1 MGGLAEKIEISP
13 EAYLETE
20 RKAETKSE
28 YIDGCILAMAGAGRR
43 HNQIVFN
50 ISGSIWNQLKNRKC
64 AAYASDMRVKVRE
77 TGMYAYP
84 DLAAVCDEP
93 EFEDAQVDT
102 LLNPSLIVEVLCAS
116 TEVYDRG
123 EKFAHYR
130 RLSSL
135 SEYVLVSQDKM
146 RIEHYLRQDEKWVLS
161 EFQRG
166 DDRIAHSSIGCELLL
181 GEVYSKVALDDAPQT
196 RSDT

>member
-1 MGGLAEKIEISP
+1 MAETAEKMDISP
-13 EAYLETE
+13 EAYLEME

-28 YIDGCILAMAGAGRR
+28 YIDGCVLAMAGASRR

-50 ISGSIWNQLKNRKC
+50 LAGIIGNQLKNRPC
-64 AAYASDMRVKVRE
+64 EAYVSDMRVNIRE

-84 DLAAVCDEP
+84 DLVAFCGEP

-102 LLNPSLIVEVLCAS
+102 LLNPSLIVEVLSAS
-116 TEVYDRG
+116 TEAYDRG

-135 SEYVLVSQDKM
+135 SEYVLVAQDKM
-146 RIEHYLRQDEKWVLS
+146 RVELFLRQGERWVFS
-161 EFQRG
+161 EFDGVG
-166 DDRIAHSSIGCELLL
+166 DRVVLASIRCEMGLQ
-181 GEVYSKVALDDAPQT
+181 EVYNKVDY
-196 RSDT
+196 

>member
-1 MGGLAEKIEISP
+1 MGELAEKIEISP
-13 EAYLETE
+13 EAYLEME

-28 YIDGCILAMAGAGRR
+28 YINGCVLAMAGASRR

-50 ISGSIWNQLKNRKC
+50 LARIIGNQLENRPC
-64 AAYASDMRVKVRE
+64 AAYVGDMRVKVRE

-102 LLNPSLIVEVLCAS
+102 LLNPSLIVEVLSAS

-135 SEYVLVSQDKM
+135 SEYVLVSQDKV
-146 RIEHYLRQDEKWVLS
+146 RVELFSRQGKKWVFS
-161 EFQRG
+161 EYAGAR
-166 DDRIAHSSIGCELLL
+166 DRVVLASVKCEMTLQ
-181 GEVYSKVALDDAPQT
+181 EIYDKVN
-196 RSDT
+196 S

>member
-1 MGGLAEKIEISP
+1 MAETAEKIDISP
-13 EAYLETE
+13 EAYLEME

-28 YIDGCILAMAGAGRR
+28 YIDGCVLAMAGASRR

-50 ISGSIWNQLKNRKC
+50 LAGIIWNQLKNRPRV
-64 AAYASDMRVKVRE
+64 AYVGDMRVKVRE

-84 DLAAVCDEP
+84 DLVAVCDEP

-102 LLNPSLIVEVLCAS
+102 LLNPSLIVEVLSAS

-135 SEYVLVSQDKM
+135 SEYVLIVQDKM
-146 RIEHYLRQDEKWVLS
+146 RVELFLREGERWVLS
-161 EFQRG
+161 DYIRAADE
-166 DDRIAHSSIGCELLL
+166 IILPSIDCRLTLQDIYKKVEL
-181 GEVYSKVALDDAPQT
+181 KQ
-196 RSDT
+196 

>member
-1 MGGLAEKIEISP
+1 MGELAEKIEISS
-13 EAYLETE
+13 EVYLEME

-28 YIDGCILAMAGAGRR
+28 YINGCVLAMAGASRR

-50 ISGSIWNQLKNRKC
+50 LARIIGNQLKNRPC
-64 AAYASDMRVKVRE
+64 AAYVGDMRVKVRE

-102 LLNPSLIVEVLCAS
+102 LLNPSLIVEVLSAS

-135 SEYVLVSQDKM
+135 SEYVLVSQDKV
-146 RIEHYLRQDEKWVLS
+146 RVEHFLRQGEKWVLS
-161 EFQRG
+161 EFQRE
-166 DDRIAHSSIGCELLL
+166 DDRAAISSIGCELLL
-181 GEVYSKVALDDAPQT
+181 RDVYSKAALDNAPQP
-196 RSDT
+196 RRDT

>member
-1 MGGLAEKIEISP
+1 MAETAEKKDISP
-13 EAYLETE
+13 EAYLEME

-28 YIDGCILAMAGAGRR
+28 YIDGCILAMAWASRR

-50 ISGSIWNQLKNRKC
+50 LAKIIGHQLESRPC
-64 AAYASDMRVKVRE
+64 AAYVSDMRAKVRE

-84 DLAAVCDEP
+84 DLAVVCDEP
-93 EFEDAQVDT
+93 EFEDIQVDT
-102 LLNPSLIVEVLCAS
+102 LLNPSLIVEVLSAS

-135 SEYVLVSQDKM
+135 SEYVLVSQYK
-146 RIEHYLRQDEKWVLS
+146 LRVEYFLRSGEKWILS
-161 EFQRG
+161 DYFEAE
-166 DDRIAHSSIGCELLL
+166 DEMTLPSIGCQLKLIDIYNKVEL
-181 GEVYSKVALDDAPQT
+181 
-196 RSDT
+196 

>member
-1 MGGLAEKIEISP
+1 MAETAEKIEISP
-13 EAYLETE
+13 EAYLEME

-28 YIDGCILAMAGAGRR
+28 YIDGCILAMAGASRR

-50 ISGSIWNQLKNRKC
+50 LSGIIWSQLKDRRC
-64 AAYASDMRVKVRE
+64 AAYVSDMRVKVRE

-84 DLAAVCDEP
+84 DLVAVCDEP

-102 LLNPSLIVEVLCAS
+102 LLNPSLIVEVLSAS

-135 SEYVLVSQDKM
+135 SEYMLIVQDKA
-146 RIEHYLRQDEKWVLS
+146 RVELFLREREKWVFS
-161 EFQRG
+161 EYAGMR
-166 DDRIAHSSIGCELLL
+166 DNVLLSSIKCEMTLQ
-181 GEVYSKVALDDAPQT
+181 EIYDKVEF
-196 RSDT
+196 